1 MDQRD
6 ISTELYIS
14 GESTPIFLQS
24 NSWSQKHGGFL
35 TNYDAIWRN
44 LTSFLW
50 QRLKV
55 VTASQAQYWARGCF
69 TPPWIF
75 WKIFFIFAVNFHIC
89 QWEWFLWIL
98 FGLLRFIQ
106 RNEELIKRWKCG
118 QLRYFRSDS
127 RQGIGQNI
135 WRFLRN
141 RYFKVLA
148 FLSFKFNIFMFSLIW
163 HQICKLD
170 NWTYFTGVHWIFS
183 LTYNLDVDSRN
194 CLLACVLFYL

>member
-1 MDQRD
+1 MGLVLCGQPCLWCHWNHHWEMNKSKMAD
-6 ISTELYIS
+6 IAVYRSGWITELYIS

-24 NSWSQKHGGFL
+24 NSWSKKHGGFL

-55 VTASQAQYWARGCF
+55 VTASQAQYWARGYF

-106 RNEELIKRWKCG
+106 RCTSYSGYPGPWKG
-118 QLRYFRSDS
+118 MK
-127 RQGIGQNI
+127 N
-135 WRFLRN
+135 
-141 RYFKVLA
+141 
-148 FLSFKFNIFMFSLIW
+148 
-163 HQICKLD
+163 
-170 NWTYFTGVHWIFS
+170 
-183 LTYNLDVDSRN
+183 
-194 CLLACVLFYL
+194 

>member
-1 MDQRD
+1 MKYFTYTAGAYNYWRLPN
-6 ISTELYIS
+6 TELYIS

-106 RNEELIKRWKCG
+106 RCTSYSGYPGPWKG
-118 QLRYFRSDS
+118 MK
-127 RQGIGQNI
+127 N
-135 WRFLRN
+135 
-141 RYFKVLA
+141 
-148 FLSFKFNIFMFSLIW
+148 
-163 HQICKLD
+163 
-170 NWTYFTGVHWIFS
+170 
-183 LTYNLDVDSRN
+183 
-194 CLLACVLFYL
+194 